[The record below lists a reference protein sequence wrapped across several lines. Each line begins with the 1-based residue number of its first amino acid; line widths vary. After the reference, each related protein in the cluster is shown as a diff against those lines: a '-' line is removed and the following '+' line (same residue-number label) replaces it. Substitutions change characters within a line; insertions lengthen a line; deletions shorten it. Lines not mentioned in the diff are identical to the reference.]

1 MNRNNPYLVS
11 EVDALNQIL
20 QDKEE
25 ISTLMEFL
33 KERHSAQSIHLA
45 LFRLRANKEPK
56 SWKLLT
62 HKEAGNVG

>member
-1 MNRNNPYLVS
+1 MKRNNPYLVS
-11 EVDALNQIL
+11 EVDALNQII
-20 QDKEE
+20 QDKDE
-25 ISTLMEFL
+25 ISALMDFL

-45 LFRLRANKEPK
+45 ICRLRANKEPK